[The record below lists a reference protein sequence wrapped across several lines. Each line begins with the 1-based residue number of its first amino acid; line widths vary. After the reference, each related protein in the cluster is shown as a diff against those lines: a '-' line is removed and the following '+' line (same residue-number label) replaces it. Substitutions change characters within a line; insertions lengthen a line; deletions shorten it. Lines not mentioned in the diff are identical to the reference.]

1 MSMSLSTEACKS
13 LYQLEKANILIFMI
27 ISSQLTM
34 RKEYY
39 GNWKILQIK
48 VFFSPTLEKLI
59 VKHAPVCYQP

>member
-1 MSMSLSTEACKS
+1 MSMSLSIEACKS
-13 LYQLEKANILIFMI
+13 SHQLEKANILIFMI

-34 RKEYY
+34 REYY

-48 VFFSPTLEKLI
+48 LFYSPTLEKLI

>member
-1 MSMSLSTEACKS
+1 MTMSLSVEVCKS

-34 RKEYY
+34 SKYY

>member
-1 MSMSLSTEACKS
+1 MTMSLSVEACKS

-34 RKEYY
+34 SKYY